1 MSQENDT
8 WKKAILVEEPA
19 AMRLQKL
26 EQQRRLFE
34 KKQRRKRR
42 EPLMVQANP
51 DASLWLRR
59 LWRPEKHPRSDSG
72 LENPF
77 LQERVPEAHLSCG
90 ACSAPR
96 TVTCDGDGS
105 GKRGPMASSRE
116 AVLRN
121 PGLQPLHESRLSEDS
136 DSELEEVYMEDVFV
150 SPTPYEQP
158 PGTPRRGWLASQEPG
173 TSVEEK
179 SQSQDVEDEYKVP
192 NVEPNPGMDG
202 DLGTNPG
209 MDGDLGTHHE
219 MDVDLGPENLT
230 SYQVEGGTATKDAE
244 DLEEK
249 KEESESTETNSP
261 AAANQEVSKALEG
274 TVGESSI
281 NVWRTGCLAPGTP
294 GRHLGRSIEAYV
306 LRPLPPGL
314 TLQCCISRNKQ
325 GVDKG
330 MFPSYYLFLE
340 AADGR
345 KHLLLAGRKR
355 KRSKTSNYLISVDPT
370 DLSRNGSFFV
380 GKLRSNVLGTK
391 FTIFDNGV
399 NPNRQNFFLHT
410 AQIRQELGAV
420 CYETNILG
428 CQGPRKMTVIIPA
441 VDSQNERIICQPQNA
456 QESILNRF
464 QQGAMEELTLMKSK
478 TPLWSEESGAYV
490 LNFHGR
496 VTRASVKN
504 FQIVH
509 PHDRYLVLQFG
520 RVAQDAFIMDFR
532 YPLCPLQAF
541 AICLSSLD
549 GKLACE

>member
-19 AMRLQKL
+19 TMRLQKL

-34 KKQRRKRR
+34 KKQRRKRQ
-42 EPLMVQANP
+42 EALMVLANP

-59 LWRPEKHPRSDSG
+59 LWRRETHPRSDSG

-77 LQERVPEAHLSCG
+77 LQESVPEGHLSCG
-90 ACSAPR
+90 ACSAPH
-96 TVTCDGDGS
+96 TVTCGGDGS
-105 GKRGPMASSRE
+105 GERAPMASPTD

-121 PGLQPLHESRLSEDS
+121 PGLEPLHESRLPEDS
-136 DSELEEVYMEDVFV
+136 DSQLEEVCMEDVFV

-158 PGTPRRGWLASQEPG
+158 PRTPRRGWLASQEP

-179 SQSQDVEDEYKVP
+179 SESQDVEDEYKVP
-192 NVEPNPGMDG
+192 NVEPNPGMDDDHG
-202 DLGTNPG
+202 Y
-209 MDGDLGTHHE
+209 
-219 MDVDLGPENLT
+219 ENLT
-230 SYQVEGGTATKDAE
+230 SHQAE

-249 KEESESTETNSP
+249 KEESESAETNSP
-261 AAANQEVSKALEG
+261 AAANQEVFKALEG
-274 TVGESSI
+274 TVGASSI
-281 NVWRTGCLAPGTP
+281 SVWRAGCLAPGTP
-294 GRHLGRSIEAYV
+294 GRHLGRSMEAYV

-314 TLQCCISRNKQ
+314 TLQCCIRRDKH

-340 AADGR
+340 APDGR

-399 NPNRQNFFLHT
+399 NPNRQNFFLQTGH
-410 AQIRQELGAV
+410 IRQELGAV

-428 CQGPRKMTVIIPA
+428 CRGPRKMTVIIPA

-464 QQGAMEELTLMKSK
+464 QQGAMEKLTIMKSK
-478 TPLWSEESGAYV
+478 TPLWSEESSAYV
-490 LNFHGR
+490 LNFHSR

-509 PHDRYLVLQFG
+509 SQDPGYLVLQFG

-532 YPLCPLQAF
+532 YPLCLLQAF

-549 GKLACE
+549 G